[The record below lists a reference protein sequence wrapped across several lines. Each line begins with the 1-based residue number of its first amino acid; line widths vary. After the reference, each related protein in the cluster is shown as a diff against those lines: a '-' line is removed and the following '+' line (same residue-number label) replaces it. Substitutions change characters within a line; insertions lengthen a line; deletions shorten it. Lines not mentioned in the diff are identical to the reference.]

1 MKKIFAIWT
10 ALVLML
16 SCAALAEETASSE
29 ATSMVVYFS
38 ATGTTKA
45 EAELIAE
52 QTGAALYEIVP
63 EEPYSSA
70 DLNYNNDGCRANREQ
85 NDDAA
90 RPAIS
95 GNLPDLTNVD
105 TIYLGYPIW
114 WGKAP
119 KIIYTFLESVDVSG
133 KTIIPFCTSGSSGI
147 GGSMSAIRELAKDAT
162 VLDGQRVNNYDE
174 KKLADWLNGLE
185 NP

>member
-1 MKKIFAIWT
+1 MKKIFAIWA

-16 SCAALAEETASSE
+16 GCAALAEETVSSE

-45 EAELIAE
+45 EAELIAR
-52 QTGAALYEIVP
+52 QTGAALYEITP
-63 EEPYSSA
+63 EEPYSAA
-70 DLNYNNDGCRANREQ
+70 DLNYNNDGCRANCEQ

-95 GNLPDLTNVD
+95 GELPDLTNVD

-147 GGSMSAIRELAKDAT
+147 GGSMSAIRELAKDAA
-162 VLDGQRVNNYDE
+162 VLDGRRVNNYDE
-174 KKLADWLNGLE
+174 KKIADCLE
-185 NP
+185 KIVK